1 MQIITVENEGV
12 ISYELGRE
20 SFSNL
25 KSIEQYVINQLSFII
40 DRNFKDITQENKN
53 ILLKFLRENK
63 MMLSEWLNVDNQ
75 IMDINYNNWLD
86 AHIEQINSIL

>member
-86 AHIEQINSIL
+86 AHIE

>member
-1 MQIITVENEGV
+1 MQIITIENEGV

-20 SFSNL
+20 TFNDL

-86 AHIEQINSIL
+86 AHIE

>member
-1 MQIITVENEGV
+1 MEIITVENEGV

-25 KSIEQYVINQLSFII
+25 KSIEQYVINQLNFII

-86 AHIEQINSIL
+86 AHIE